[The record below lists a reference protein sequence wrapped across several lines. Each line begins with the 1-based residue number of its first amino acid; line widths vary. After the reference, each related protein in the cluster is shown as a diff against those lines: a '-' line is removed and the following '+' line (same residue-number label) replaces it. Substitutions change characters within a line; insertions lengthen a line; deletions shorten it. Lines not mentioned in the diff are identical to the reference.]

1 MPGVWQLS
9 KPRDLLDKLARELE
23 RMRLAP
29 HDADHAFNFFV
40 TAESLVDWL
49 HPGDGAAQN
58 ALRESETL
66 LKAVSHVAS
75 SAKHYDKL
83 RSKHGSVDSTQLAGA
98 NPVLVLYS
106 LANFPDHSIK
116 GLHLRVHLKGPAA
129 VAFGDSVEAIELARN
144 VLEFW
149 SKRLPPP

>member
-1 MPGVWQLS
+1 MPGIFQLS
-9 KPRDLLDKLARELE
+9 KPRDLLDKLAREIE

-29 HDADHAFNFFV
+29 DDADHAFNFFV

-49 HPGDGAAQN
+49 HPGDPKAQRT
-58 ALRESETL
+58 LRESDAL
-66 LKAVSHVAS
+66 LMAVSHVAS

-83 RSKHGSVDSTQLAGA
+83 YSYHQSIESTHVAGG

-106 LANFPDHSIK
+106 LANFPNHPVSW
-116 GLHLRVHLKGPAA
+116 HLRVHLKGSAAA
-129 VAFGDSVEAIELARN
+129 VFGESVNAIELAGS

-149 SKRLPPP
+149 SKRISQP